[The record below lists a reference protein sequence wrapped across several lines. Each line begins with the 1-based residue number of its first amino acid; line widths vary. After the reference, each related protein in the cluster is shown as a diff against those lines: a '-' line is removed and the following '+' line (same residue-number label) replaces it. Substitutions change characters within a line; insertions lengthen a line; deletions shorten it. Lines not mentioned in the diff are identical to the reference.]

1 MCFHGNFSKQHRR
14 LLQLLQTCATLPSLR
29 TTKSLHALTITTGPV
44 PNQPIFPYNNIV
56 SCYVTL
62 GELLF
67 ARQLFDKMP
76 QRNVVSYNTIISA
89 YSRCGD
95 VEEAW
100 SLFSEMRG
108 VGFRP
113 TQFTFG
119 GLVSCGALD
128 LHRGVQLQALV
139 LKNGLFHADAFV
151 GTAFLGL
158 FGRHGC
164 VEDAVLSF
172 EDMPCKSLVTWNSM
186 LSLFGHHGL
195 VEDCIFLFR
204 ELLTVETA
212 LSESSFV
219 SVLSG
224 ISCQRDL
231 AYGTQIHG
239 LLTKNGFDNEVS
251 VVNSLINLYVKCAG
265 ICSAEKLFETVT
277 DLDVSSWNT
286 IISTVANSE
295 IPGKALELFLKM
307 CMTGVLPSQPA
318 FVSVINSC
326 TSLEIPMYGEFIH
339 AKTFRSAFE
348 SDVYVGSALVDF
360 YAKCDK
366 LVDAH
371 HCFDEIYEKNVVSWN
386 ALILGYSNK
395 CSSTS
400 IFLLQDMLRLDFRP
414 NEFSFSA
421 VLRSSLALEVQQLH
435 GLIIRMGYLSNESGQ
450 YNETLKLLSL
460 LEEPDLV
467 SWNIVIAACARNNDY
482 KEVFELFKHMH
493 MFHIHPD
500 NYTYVSLLS
509 VCAKLCNF
517 ALGSSI
523 HGVMIKADF
532 NRCDTF
538 VCNVLINMYG
548 KCGSVES
555 SVKIFDKMTNRNLI
569 TWTALIS
576 AFGLNGFAHEA
587 LGKFRE
593 MELLGFKPD
602 RISLIAVLTS
612 CRHGGLVREGMELF
626 GRMRSYGVEPEMDHY
641 HCVVD
646 LLAKY
651 GHVREAEK
659 MIASMPFQ
667 PDAIIWRSIL
677 EGHKRQGNAV
687 DQGIKHPNSDQPS
700 KYLSMGD

>member
-1 MCFHGNFSKQHRR
+1 M
-14 LLQLLQTCATLPSLR
+14 L
-29 TTKSLHALTITTGPV
+29 
-44 PNQPIFPYNNIV
+44 
-56 SCYVTL
+56 
-62 GELLF
+62 
-67 ARQLFDKMP
+67 
-76 QRNVVSYNTIISA
+76 QRNAVSYNTIISA
-89 YSRCGD
+89 YSRCGN
-95 VEEAW
+95 VEQAW
-100 SLFSEMRG
+100 SLFSQMRG
-108 VGFRP
+108 FGLRP

-151 GTAFLGL
+151 GTALLGL
-158 FGRHGC
+158 FGRHGR

-195 VEDCIFLFR
+195 VEDCILLFR

-224 ISCQRDL
+224 ISCEQDL
-231 AYGTQIHG
+231 AYGAQIHG
-239 LLTKNGFDNEVS
+239 LLTKTGFDSEVS
-251 VVNSLINLYVKCAG
+251 VVNSLINMYVKCTG
-265 ICSAEKLFETVT
+265 ICSAEKIVEMVPVR
-277 DLDVSSWNT
+277 DVSSWNT

-307 CMTGVLPSQPA
+307 CMSGVLPSQPA

-339 AKTFRSAFE
+339 AKTIRSAFE

-360 YAKCDK
+360 YAKYDK

-371 HCFDEIYEKNVVSWN
+371 RCFDEIYEKNVVSWN
-386 ALILGYSNK
+386 SLILGYSNK

-421 VLRSSLALEVQQLH
+421 VLRSSLAMEVRQLH
-435 GLIIRMGYLSNESGQ
+435 GLIIRMGYLSNEYVSSYLVTSYAKNGLISDALVFVTASYNPLPVVPSNIIAGIYNRSGQ
-450 YNETLKLLSL
+450 YSETLKLLSL

-509 VCAKLCNF
+509 VCAKLCNL
-517 ALGSSI
+517 ALGSSV
-523 HGVMIKADF
+523 HGLMIKTDF

-555 SVKIFDKMTNRNLI
+555 SVKIFDKMTDRNLI

-576 AFGLNGFAHEA
+576 ALGLNGFAHEA
-587 LGKFRE
+587 LRRFRE
-593 MELLGFKPD
+593 MELLGYKPD
-602 RISLIAVLTS
+602 RVALIAVLTA

-651 GHVREAEK
+651 GHVSEAEK
-659 MIASMPFQ
+659 MIASMPFL
-667 PDAIIWRSIL
+667 PDAIIWRSFL
-677 EGHKRQGNAV
+677 EGYKRRGITM
-687 DQGIKHPNSDQPS
+687 DQGIRHLNSDQPS
-700 KYLSMGD
+700 KYVSIGD

>member
-1 MCFHGNFSKQHRR
+1 
-14 LLQLLQTCATLPSLR
+14 
-29 TTKSLHALTITTGPV
+29 
-44 PNQPIFPYNNIV
+44 
-56 SCYVTL
+56 
-62 GELLF
+62 
-67 ARQLFDKMP
+67 MP
-76 QRNVVSYNTIISA
+76 QKNVVSYNAIISA

-100 SLFSEMRG
+100 SLFSQMRSL
-108 VGFRP
+108 GFRP

-151 GTAFLGL
+151 GTALLGL
-158 FGRHGC
+158 FGRHGR

-186 LSLFGHHGL
+186 LSLFGLHGL

-204 ELLTVETA
+204 ELLMVEIA

-219 SVLSG
+219 RVLSG
-224 ISCQRDL
+224 ISCEQDL
-231 AYGTQIHG
+231 AYGAQIHG
-239 LLTKNGFDNEVS
+239 LLTKNGFDSEVS
-251 VVNSLINLYVKCAG
+251 VVNSLINMYVKCAG
-265 ICSAEKLFETVT
+265 ICSAEKVFDTIPVR
-277 DLDVSSWNT
+277 DVSLWNT

-307 CMTGVLPSQPA
+307 CMSGVAPSQPA
-318 FVSVINSC
+318 FVSVINCC
-326 TSLEIPMYGEFIH
+326 TTLEIPIYGEFIH
-339 AKTFRSAFE
+339 AKTIRSAFE

-371 HCFDEIYEKNVVSWN
+371 RCFDEIYEKNVVSWN
-386 ALILGYSNK
+386 SLILGYSNK
-395 CSSTS
+395 CSSTC
-400 IFLLQDMLRLDFRP
+400 IFLLQDMLRLDLWP

-421 VLRSSLALEVQQLH
+421 VLRSSLALEVRQLH
-435 GLIIRMGYLSNESGQ
+435 CLIIRMGYLSNEYVSSYLVTSYAKNGLISDALVFVTASYNPLPVVPSNIIAGIYNRTGQ
-450 YNETLKLLSL
+450 YSETLKLLSL

-509 VCAKLCNF
+509 VCAKLCNLT
-517 ALGSSI
+517 LGSSV
-523 HGVMIKADF
+523 HGLMIKTDF

-569 TWTALIS
+569 TWTTLIS
-576 AFGLNGFAHEA
+576 AFGLNGFAQEA
-587 LGKFRE
+587 LGRFRE
-593 MELLGFKPD
+593 MEWLGFKPD
-602 RISLIAVLTS
+602 RLALISVLTA

-626 GRMRSYGVEPEMDHY
+626 GRIRSYGVEPEMDHY

-651 GHVREAEK
+651 GHVSEVEK
-659 MIASMPFQ
+659 MIASMPFL
-667 PDAIIWRSIL
+667 PDAIIWRSFL
-677 EGHKRQGNAV
+677 EGYKRRGNAM
-687 DQGIKHPNSDQPS
+687 DQGIRHLNSDEPS
-700 KYLSMGD
+700 KYISMGD